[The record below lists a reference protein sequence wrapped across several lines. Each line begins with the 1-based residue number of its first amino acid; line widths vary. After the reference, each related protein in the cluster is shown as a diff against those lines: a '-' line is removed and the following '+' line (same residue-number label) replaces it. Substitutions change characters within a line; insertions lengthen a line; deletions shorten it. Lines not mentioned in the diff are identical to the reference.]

1 MLCLLVANQN
11 NRTSMLPEPAAQM
24 TRGDKLA
31 VPLCPPVNVGSA
43 LPGALQEDTAA
54 ERAVLPRETWVMG

>member
-1 MLCLLVANQN
+1 
-11 NRTSMLPEPAAQM
+11 MLPEPAAQM

-43 LPGALQEDTAA
+43 LLGALQEDTAA
-54 ERAVLPRETWVMG
+54 ERAILPRETLG